1 VGNGV
6 GRGRVGAGRGG
17 NGVGGG
23 RGGGGARGGGGGE
36 AICEAEQAC
45 SPCSWRI
52 LEMHLSLFC
61 FQRPPELV
69 LYYNIITVI
78 VYLLIY

>member
-1 VGNGV
+1 MGW
-6 GRGRVGAGRGG
+6 
-17 NGVGGG
+17 
-23 RGGGGARGGGGGE
+23 GGGE